1 MPYCPAIVS
10 VAPGCARDLFAALEG
25 LPDPRRTTWRRH
37 RLGFVLAVVLSAFTM
52 PGFGSLVGAAQWA
65 GDRTRDQ
72 LLVLGGSADPLTG
85 IVFAPS
91 ESTIRRLL
99 TTLDP
104 HALTVACVAWTLA
117 RLRDV
122 EQHEA
127 QAADRAAA
135 EQRGAQLGA
144 ELKALAMDGKC
155 VRGARRTDGSMPQF
169 MAAVTHERPVVVGQ
183 RQIPDKTSEIR
194 AVATLLADLAG
205 AGWDLR
211 STVVTLDA
219 LHTVRSTAQAIVET
233 GANYVMTVKGNRATL
248 YAQCAA
254 ICARSGQD
262 QDQARDI
269 DVDIQTSRGHGRT
282 EERRVVA
289 VTITEADN
297 IDFPGAAQIFRIVR
311 YTGGL
316 DGPRLTKEVV
326 YGITSL
332 TREQAGAA
340 ILARL
345 VRGHWQVE
353 NGLHY
358 VKDVT
363 FAEDLSRARTG
374 HLPAV
379 LSAVRN
385 TVISAL
391 RLAGATNIAQARR
404 WAAGSPERTISLY
417 SAGANQDIRTL

>member
-1 MPYCPAIVS
+1 MPSCPAIVS

-37 RLGFVLAVVLSAFTM
+37 RLGFVLAVVLSA
-52 PGFGSLVGAAQWA
+52 
-65 GDRTRDQ
+65 
-72 LLVLGGSADPLTG
+72 
-85 IVFAPS
+85 
-91 ESTIRRLL
+91 STIRRRL

-104 HALTVACVAWTLA
+104 HALTVSCVAWRLA
-117 RLRDV
+117 RLRDG

-233 GANYVMTVKGNRATL
+233 GANYVMTVKGNRA
-248 YAQCAA
+248 QMAA
-254 ICARSGQD
+254 
-262 QDQARDI
+262 
-269 DVDIQTSRGHGRT
+269 
-282 EERRVVA
+282 
-289 VTITEADN
+289 
-297 IDFPGAAQIFRIVR
+297 
-311 YTGGL
+311 
-316 DGPRLTKEVV
+316 
-326 YGITSL
+326 
-332 TREQAGAA
+332 
-340 ILARL
+340 
-345 VRGHWQVE
+345 HWA
-353 NGLHY
+353 Y
-358 VKDVT
+358 
-363 FAEDLSRARTG
+363 
-374 HLPAV
+374 
-379 LSAVRN
+379 
-385 TVISAL
+385 
-391 RLAGATNIAQARR
+391 
-404 WAAGSPERTISLY
+404 
-417 SAGANQDIRTL
+417 